1 LISDNILVAYEI
13 SHFQKNK
20 RKGREG
26 YLALKLD
33 MSKAYERVEWDF
45 VNAMLIKLGFHQTFT
60 YLIMKCVRSVKYRIK
75 VNNEFIEEI
84 ISERGLRQGDPLSPY
99 LFLICAEGFSS
110 VLQDVEIN
118 GLIQGVKI

>member
-1 LISDNILVAYEI
+1 
-13 SHFQKNK
+13 
-20 RKGREG
+20 
-26 YLALKLD
+26 

-84 ISERGLRQGDPLSPY
+84 I
-99 LFLICAEGFSS
+99 
-110 VLQDVEIN
+110 
-118 GLIQGVKI
+118 